1 MVHTKEKKKKN
12 LSIETDSEWTQT
24 LILATVLGVCC
35 FVWKKEME
43 ILIWTNLKIITQET
57 TFQKALKGI
66 PFKQRF

>member
-1 MVHTKEKKKKN
+1 MVHTKEKKN
-12 LSIETDSEWTQT
+12 PSIETDSEWTQT
-24 LILATVLGVCC
+24 LILATVLGVFC

-66 PFKQRF
+66 PLKQRF